1 MSFSSNVKE
10 ELSEQVSPAR
20 HCQISELTAILSFC
34 GRIQISENNR
44 YRIKIHTEN
53 GAVAR
58 KCFTLLK
65 KTFNIGADVSIRRNA
80 FLKKSHTYTIAVQDH
95 QEALKVLQ
103 ASKLLQEDGEIGDS
117 LSLVNNVLLMQA
129 CCRRSFIRGAFLA
142 AGSISD
148 PEKFYH
154 FEIVCPS
161 QDRAE
166 QVQNI
171 IRTFGIEAKMVTRK
185 KYFVVYIKEGSQIVD
200 ILNVMEAPLALM
212 ELENIRIVRGMRGQV
227 NRQVN
232 CETANINK
240 TVSAAVR
247 QMEDIIYIRDTIG
260 LHRLPENLEEIASLR
275 LARPDASLK
284 ELGEA
289 LDSPVGK
296 SGVNHRLRKLSAIA
310 KELRENAGNGT
321 AKELS

>member
-1 MSFSSNVKE
+1 MSFSSTVKD
-10 ELSEQVSPAR
+10 ELAKQVSLAR
-20 HCQISELTAILSFC
+20 HCQISELAAILSFC

-58 KCFTLLK
+58 KYFTLLK
-65 KTFNIGADVSIRRNA
+65 KTFNIGADVLIRKNA
-80 FLKKSHTYTIAVQDH
+80 FLKKGLTYTVAVQSH
-95 QEALKVLQ
+95 EEALKILQ
-103 ASKLLQEDGEIGDS
+103 ASKILQENGEIGEP
-117 LSLVNNVLLMQA
+117 LSLVNSVVLQRS

-161 QDRAE
+161 RDRAE
-166 QVQNI
+166 QVQGI
-171 IRTFGIEAKMVTRK
+171 IKTFGIDAKMVVRK

-212 ELENIRIVRGMRGQV
+212 ELENIRILKEMRGSV

-240 TVSAAVR
+240 TVSAALK
-247 QMEDIIYIRDTIG
+247 QMEDITRIKETIG
-260 LHRLPENLEEIASLR
+260 FDSLPENLQEIARAR
-275 LARPDASLK
+275 LERPEATLK
-284 ELGEA
+284 ELGES
-289 LDSPVGK
+289 LNPPVGK
-296 SGVNHRLRKLSAIA
+296 SGVNHRLRKLSTLAETLME
-310 KELRENAGNGT
+310 KGEVSEQ
-321 AKELS
+321 